1 MLAAVACGEYASV
14 EEAAAKI
21 VEVVDTIEPDPE
33 LTAKYE
39 ERYSKFVKIYPTVKD
54 LFSQI
59 PVRNPKTC
67 PRAAWQLRGFL
78 DKNKRSV
85 QMIKLCVFDLDGTL
99 ADTIDSMA
107 YPANRALK
115 ELGLPELPYEGFRY
129 YAGDGAA
136 MLCKRALAAAGDR
149 KVCTMKYFI
158 LSTGNISA

>member
-1 MLAAVACGEYASV
+1 
-14 EEAAAKI
+14 
-21 VEVVDTIEPDPE
+21 
-33 LTAKYE
+33 
-39 ERYSKFVKIYPTVKD
+39 
-54 LFSQI
+54 
-59 PVRNPKTC
+59 
-67 PRAAWQLRGFL
+67 
-78 DKNKRSV
+78 
-85 QMIKLCVFDLDGTL
+85 MIKLCVFDLDGTL

-136 MLCKRALAAAGDR
+136 CCANGPWQQQATR